1 MAEICEEIQSAI
13 DIAEVIGERVR
24 LRRSSRGYSGLCPFH
39 EERIPS
45 FHVYTDTQSYYCF
58 GCHESGNVFTYVM
71 KTESV
76 SFPEAVKILANRA
89 GIAMPEKGERSGYEL
104 LEVTAKFYA
113 DNLASSASAR
123 SYLERHK
130 LSASDVSLFGLGY
143 ANTSWDLLVRY
154 LRRRKVSDRQ
164 MRELGLALPGR
175 YGMYDKFRG
184 RLIFPIKDISGRVK
198 SFGGRLID
206 GQGAEYINSSE
217 GKHLYLL
224 DRARSAIR
232 EKKRII
238 LVNGYMDAIRLHKS
252 GFRES
257 VAALG
262 TSAEQARMLSRL
274 SDVCYVC
281 DIERAYELEKHGL
294 NVYVIKLDKTPDEY
308 LREHDPEEFEDTL
321 KKARPLIEEQIYTC
335 GRSELFARLSEHE
348 TYEVLWYKR
357 QLSEVTGLPP
367 SEVEKCILLK
377 RKPSEAEKVEV
388 EADYEA
394 GLCALLFQNAEY
406 KQKTAEVLKLLRDP
420 IAVAILTGKY
430 VSGDPEIQSF
440 LERGEKYCTRIK
452 DDDKWERTCE
462 KIRER
467 NRLERIAEIKMRM
480 QKSQATAEELSELIR
495 LKGESRCES

>member
-13 DIAEVIGERVR
+13 DIADVIGERVR

-39 EERIPS
+39 EERTPS

-89 GIAMPEKGERSGYEL
+89 GIAMPEKGERSSYEL
-104 LEVTAKFYA
+104 LDETAKFYA
-113 DNLASSASAR
+113 ENLASSASAR

-198 SFGGRLID
+198 CFAGRLID

-274 SDVCYVC
+274 SDTCYVC
-281 DIERAYELEKHGL
+281 GLEKAYELEKQGL
-294 NVYVIKLDKTPDEY
+294 NVYVIKLPKSPDEY
-308 LREHDPEEFEDTL
+308 LREHDPEEFEDAL

-335 GRSELFARLSEHE
+335 GRSELFAKLFEHE

-357 QLSEVTGLPP
+357 QLSEVTCLPP
-367 SEVEKCILLK
+367 SQVEECILSK
-377 RKPSEAEKVEV
+377 RKPSEAEKAEV
-388 EADYEA
+388 ETDYEA
-394 GLCALLFQNAEY
+394 GLCALLFQKAEY

-420 IAVAILTGKY
+420 IAVAILTGKP

-440 LERGEKYCTRIK
+440 LKRGENYCARMK
-452 DDDKWERTCE
+452 DADKWERTCE
-462 KIRER
+462 KLRER
-467 NRLERIAEIKMRM
+467 KRLERIAEIKTRM
-480 QKSQATAEELSELIR
+480 QKSQATAEELSELMR
-495 LKGESRCES
+495 LKGESKCES